1 MESDW
6 GWPVL
11 SAQAEPL
18 FSGRSEGEAEEAVR
32 DTGQLSSRLVGK

>member
-18 FSGRSEGEAEEAVR
+18 FRGRSEGEGEETVR
-32 DTGQLSSRLVGK
+32 DTGQLSLRLVGK